1 MGNWVLSSE
10 SSIFQRSTSAN
21 QRKTFRFIAA
31 GGEKLKYR
39 FYEPRTRAAAS
50 PLVDQCLPELHA
62 QKPLHPRPQRR
73 ITRWKHEDVLE
84 AVQNRLDENP
94 RAMRMRRETA
104 EHPFGTM
111 KMRMGGCHRD
121 GAVRPHPQSDAR
133 LEHRRCARAARHHQ
147 GIGPA
152 PHIPTST

>member
-50 PLVDQCLPELHA
+50 PLA
-62 QKPLHPRPQRR
+62 TFRR
-73 ITRWKHEDVLE
+73 K
-84 AVQNRLDENP
+84 NRS
-94 RAMRMRRETA
+94 
-104 EHPFGTM
+104 FGA
-111 KMRMGGCHRD
+111 K
-121 GAVRPHPQSDAR
+121 
-133 LEHRRCARAARHHQ
+133 
-147 GIGPA
+147 
-152 PHIPTST
+152 